1 MASGLGQDEL
11 RLRIS
16 AAGTALQRKGRGYC
30 GVRRIVHTARRVR
43 VPFYIDLDVVY
54 APVFV
59 RCGLGLEILCSRSLL
74 LWNGPA
80 DLSARNGRAWIGL
93 HHLERCPRSRDD
105 KSLISLGEP
114 MELNASLFPGGAEAR
129 YLFLPIGGQRAAV
142 RAGSD

>member
-1 MASGLGQDEL
+1 MASGLGHDEL

-43 VPFYIDLDVVY
+43 VPFDIDLDVVY

-59 RCGLGLEILCSRSLL
+59 RWDLDLILCRRSLL

-93 HHLERCPRSRDD
+93 HYMERRPRSRDD
-105 KSLISLGEP
+105 KSLISLGET
-114 MELNASLFPGGAEAR
+114 MELKPAFFPGEPRHGT
-129 YLFLPIGGQRAAV
+129 FSCQ
-142 RAGSD
+142 